1 MKEDQ
6 LQHIVN
12 NCIKRDIKAQETLYK
27 HFYGYAMSIC
37 LMYSNNKEDA
47 VEVLNDGFLKVFK
60 NLDHQKK
67 MGSLRAWIRRIM
79 VNTAID
85 RLRKDKKQLNH
96 LPLEKAYQAIS
107 TMDSD
112 DSYAQEILRM
122 VQDLS
127 PAIRTVFN
135 LYVIEGYSHKEISEK
150 LHITESTSRAH
161 LSEANKQLRSQIKTR
176 LKLKNI

>member
-1 MKEDQ
+1 M
-6 LQHIVN
+6 
-12 NCIKRDIKAQETLYK
+12 LYK

-37 LMYSNNKEDA
+37 LMYSSSKEDA

-67 MGSLRAWIRRIM
+67 IGSLKAWIRRIM

-85 RLRKDKKQLNH
+85 RLRKDKRQLDQV
-96 LPLEKAYQAIS
+96 PLEKIAYQLVS
-107 TMDSD
+107 TIDPD
-112 DSYAQEILRM
+112 DSYAQEILKM
-122 VQDLS
+122 VQELS

-135 LYVIEGYSHKEISEK
+135 LYVIEGYSHKEISK
-150 LHITESTSRAH
+150 NLNVTESTSRAH
-161 LSEANKQLRSQIKTR
+161 LSEANKKLRSQIKAR